1 MGRVLVIDGDAA
13 RRVALATALGAE
25 GHDVEMAS
33 AAATGAQLARVSRPD
48 LVIVE
53 SILSDGSGAEVLT
66 LLRRDPSTARQLV
79 VVIGPSG
86 DEIDRV
92 VAFEHGADDYVTRP
106 FSLRELLLR
115 VRALLRRTRSSTP
128 PDTIALGPVHID
140 RGTRRVTVNGA
151 PVSLT
156 RRELDLLLRLF
167 DSRGRVLAR
176 ETIVA
181 DVWREDAA
189 SERVVDTTLKRLRRK
204 LPVLS
209 RQIRTIRGIGYEL
222 TADEVVSG

>member
-1 MGRVLVIDGDAA
+1 M
-13 RRVALATALGAE
+13 ALATALGAE
-25 GHDVEMAS
+25 AHDVEMAA
-33 AAATGAQLARVSRPD
+33 AAATGAQIARVSRPD
-48 LVIVE
+48 LVILETV
-53 SILSDGSGAEVLT
+53 LPDGPGAEVLA
-66 LLRRDPSTARQLV
+66 LLRRDPATARLLV
-79 VVIGPSG
+79 LVIGPSG

-106 FSLRELLLR
+106 FSMRELLLR
-115 VRALLRRTRSSTP
+115 VRALLRRTRTSSP
-128 PDTIALGPVHID
+128 PDTISLGAVHID
-140 RGTRRVTVNGA
+140 RGTRRVTVHGA

-189 SERVVDTTLKRLRRK
+189 SQRVVDTTLKRLRRK
-204 LPVLS
+204 LPTLG

-222 TADEVVSG
+222 TADDALSR